1 MVKIMVEKQYCFEIK
16 EVGKN
21 LDKEHPVF
29 NLMHL
34 VDIFEELYPEEFNA
48 KKAKKGRPKKY
59 NPKELLTYIFWAKN
73 NNRESYRELEEWYDN
88 NDETCQLVLKCEKP
102 SKSLINNFKNENSA
116 LIDKFDQFIIDFAM
130 AIDLIDGKIV
140 YGDGTILKAWCNTF
154 KKMYPYEINY
164 LKKFL
169 NNNVDNKE
177 LWTKLKKYFLNETE
191 DEKLKEE
198 LKDLLKE
205 FNYNLNSSG
214 IYLLKLSLISSKNF
228 KKVIERIQLM
238 EENIDGENSISI
250 TDPESRHMPD
260 KKGKMGLNYNYQ
272 TVTDN
277 KYGFRLAHYITNNTN
292 DQKELKRLVEL
303 TTERIHTDE
312 FTICVDNG
320 YWNPELLKQI
330 SKGNTT
336 VVIPDDADASRKKKK
351 IQNHNTSGKRQEQ
364 KTKNKKTK
372 KENKNKPK
380 RINKYQ
386 FKYIGKIDAFECPK
400 TKKLFKVVDI
410 VTISNVKKKKYTC
423 DYCIPCEFKSECTS
437 QYRRIF
443 YEHFDPYLEEIR
455 RFYYSDEGQEIY
467 FQRGHFAETG
477 FAILLESR
485 NFRGIKTKGLKK
497 ANDEL
502 TISEIHHN
510 IIKIEKHTTNKFL
523 KLILNIL
530 KKFKKEKGKVDFSCI
545 QKFKGKFIIQND
557 VITGIR
563 DHKHRTN

>member
-1 MVKIMVEKQYCFEIK
+1 MVERQYCFEIK

-29 NLMHL
+29 NLMYL
-34 VDIFEELYPEEFNA
+34 IDIFEELYPEEFHV
-48 KKAKKGRPKKY
+48 KKAKRGRPKKY
-59 NPKELLTYIFWAKN
+59 GVKELLTFIFWAKN
-73 NNRESYRELEEWYDN
+73 NNRESYRELEEWYEN

-102 SKSLINNFKNENSA
+102 SKSLINNFKNEYSY
-116 LIDKFDQFIIDFAM
+116 LIDKFDQFIIDFAR
-130 AIDLIDGKIV
+130 AIELIDGKIV

-177 LWTKLKKYFLNETE
+177 LWTKLKKYFINETE

-198 LKDLLKE
+198 LKDLLME
-205 FNYNLNSSG
+205 FDYNLNSSG
-214 IYLLKLSLISSKNF
+214 MHLLKLSLISSKNF
-228 KKVIERIQLM
+228 EKVIERIQLM

-260 KKGKMGLNYNYQ
+260 KKGKMDLNYNYQ

-292 DQKELKRLVEL
+292 DQKELKHLVEL
-303 TTERIHTDE
+303 TTESLHTDN
-312 FTICVDNG
+312 FIICVDNG
-320 YWNPELLKQI
+320 YWDPELLKEI
-330 SKGNTT
+330 LKGNTR

-351 IQNHNTSGKRQEQ
+351 IQNKNTSRKRREQ
-364 KTKNKKTK
+364 KTKNPKEK
-372 KENKNKPK
+372 KENENKPK
-380 RINKYQ
+380 RIKKYQ

-410 VTISNVKKKKYTC
+410 VTITNEKKKKYTC
-423 DYCIPCEFKSECTS
+423 NYCIPCEFKSECTS
-437 QYRRIF
+437 QHRRIF
-443 YEHFDPYLEEIR
+443 YEHYDSSIEEIR
-455 RFYYSDEGQEIY
+455 RYYYSDEGQEIY
-467 FQRGHFAETG
+467 FKRGHFAETG

-510 IIKIEKHTTNKFL
+510 ILKIEKHTTNKFL
-523 KLILNIL
+523 KLILNIM
-530 KKFKKEKGKVDFSCI
+530 KIFKKENGNVDFSCI

-563 DHKHRTN
+563 DYKHPND